1 MKTPQYKLFKMKHAK
16 IILKT
21 DQSINELWN
30 TSELPDISLIGESE
44 VQKDVIINIWR
55 NND

>member
-44 VQKDVIINIWR
+44 VQKDVIINI
-55 NND
+55 